1 MARSVFKVM
10 ISGLSGVAVSLGAGH
25 AIARPAITDYEAS
38 RLTLGALTSVP
49 VYHRPVMHIIRH
61 RHDTHATALAMNA
74 HRPSAMIRSVS
85 YRTHALPAAA
95 HHHAV
100 KHRRT

>member
-38 RLTLGALTSVP
+38 RLTLGALTAVP
-49 VYHRPVMHIIRH
+49 VYHRPVMHNIRH

-74 HRPSAMIRSVS
+74 HRSTAMIRSVS
-85 YRTHALPAAA
+85 YRTHVSVAT
-95 HHHAV
+95 HHHTA